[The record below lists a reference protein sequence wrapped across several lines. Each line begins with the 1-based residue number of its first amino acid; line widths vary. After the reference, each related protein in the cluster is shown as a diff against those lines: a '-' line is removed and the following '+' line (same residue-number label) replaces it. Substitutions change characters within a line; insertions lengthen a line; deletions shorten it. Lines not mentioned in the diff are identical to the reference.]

1 MQLSAWQRRA
11 ALSGVARLAPQEDA
25 VITDIER
32 RISRVTQLPELNGE
46 GIQILHYVDGQ
57 KYEPHNDYFFDSV
70 NQAPELGGQ
79 RVATVLMYLCALRS
93 LARLRPAPVCTSVL
107 NASVLH
113 CSTVCVRLLATSASL
128 RFCDRDRPMRSP
140 WAGNACDPL
149 RSPRTCLPW
158 RSLPACGRKFSAS
171 GPLLL
176 HERGLLRCY
185 AALEGPRWSCVIP
198 GRGCSMAACAVAAT
212 SACCGRPGCAD
223 YCG

>member
-32 RISRVTQLPELNGE
+32 RISRVAQLPELNGE

-113 CSTVCVRLLATSASL
+113 CSTVRVRLLATSASL
-128 RFCDRDRPMRSP
+128 RFCDRHRPTRSP
-140 WAGNACDPL
+140 WAGNACYSL

-158 RSLPACGRKFSAS
+158 RPLPACGSKFSAS

-176 HERGLLRCY
+176 HERGLLRRY
-185 AALEGPRWSCVIP
+185 AAIKGPRLSCVIP

-212 SACCGRPGCAD
+212 RARCGWRGCAG